1 MAVGAVAAVVLEVA
15 AAVVLAVAAL
25 TSVVDLPVDTSV
37 VDQVAD

>member
-1 MAVGAVAAVVLEVA
+1 MAVGAAVVVLEVA
-15 AAVVLAVAAL
+15 VVAAEAEAL